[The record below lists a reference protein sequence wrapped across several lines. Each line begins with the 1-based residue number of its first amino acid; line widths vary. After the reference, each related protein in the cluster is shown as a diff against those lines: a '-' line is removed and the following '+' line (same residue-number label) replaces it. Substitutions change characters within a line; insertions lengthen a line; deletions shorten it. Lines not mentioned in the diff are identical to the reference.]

1 MSDSSSKGTKQ
12 KAKEAGQKA
21 KEKINDKIKRARDR
35 RRRTRQRLEEIWSRK
50 NFMSFAV
57 VGAMGKL
64 VETVV
69 IPSFIAL
76 RPVIKPV
83 GMAWAGFL
91 LISIWVSIK
100 WERLAKAG
108 ENVADAVEEA
118 TD

>member
-1 MSDSSSKGTKQ
+1 MSRRQQAKDVANKCVKGV
-12 KAKEAGQKA
+12 
-21 KEKINDKIKRARDR
+21 RDR
-35 RRRTRQRLEEIWSRK
+35 RKKTRQRIEEIWSRE

-57 VGAMGKL
+57 VGAMGKI

-83 GMAWAGFL
+83 GVAWAAFL

-108 ENVADAVEEA
+108 EKVADTVEEA
-118 TD
+118 TE